1 MRRRFS
7 IVGKQFDPDTFR
19 PTIEQLEIHHA
30 PMDDFLGHV
39 HMVADMVERCR
50 DKDGKFCAD
59 KKADRLWQSAN
70 YLALQLAE
78 YREKVDKLQEALD
91 LLVDQCP
98 DEWYD
103 GKE

>member
-1 MRRRFS
+1 
-7 IVGKQFDPDTFR
+7 
-19 PTIEQLEIHHA
+19 
-30 PMDDFLGHV
+30 
-39 HMVADMVERCR
+39 MVADIVERCR

-59 KKADRLWQSAN
+59 NKADRLWQSAN